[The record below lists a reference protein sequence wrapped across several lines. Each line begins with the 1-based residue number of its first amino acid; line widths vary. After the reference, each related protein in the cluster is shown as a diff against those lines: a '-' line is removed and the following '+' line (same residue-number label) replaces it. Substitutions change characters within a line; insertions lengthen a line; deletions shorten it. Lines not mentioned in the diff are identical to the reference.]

1 MKVHL
6 HEVEIENEIERH
18 KEFHKKINERVHN
31 FFVEAGLSPK
41 GNSWLYIKAAL
52 LLAVYILPFT
62 ILLLFPVHSLVFY
75 TLWFVMGLGMAGVG
89 MGVMHDG
96 NHGSFSKFEFLN
108 NLAGYSMFLLAG
120 NVITW
125 KIQHNM
131 LHHTFTNVHGKDEDV
146 DTGGLIRLH
155 PEQRWKPIH
164 RLQPLYAPILYGLLT
179 LNWLLIKDF
188 VQLHRYYREGMLQRA
203 HTTYRKE
210 LIILI
215 VSKIINYFIFIVVP
229 FLVIDRQWYE
239 ILGGMLLMHFTAG
252 VTLSFI
258 FQMAHVMPHVE
269 QISDISKK
277 NKVWSVHQLQTT
289 ANFSRNNPLITW
301 YLGGLNYQIE
311 HHLFPH
317 ISHIHYPKISEIVKQ
332 TAEEFNIKYQEY
344 SRFGEAIIEHFK
356 YLIWLSKK
364 PV

>member
-1 MKVHL
+1 MNKHL
-6 HEVEIENEIERH
+6 HVADYANDAERH
-18 KEFHKKINERVHN
+18 KEFHKKINELVHA
-31 FFVEAGLSPK
+31 FFAETGLSPK
-41 GNSWLYIKAAL
+41 GNNKLYIKAIIL
-52 LLAVYILPFT
+52 ISMYIVPFI
-62 ILLLFPVHSLVFY
+62 ILMIYPVNTVLFY
-75 TLWFVMGLGMAGVG
+75 TLWFLMGLGMAGVG

-96 NHGSFSKFEFLN
+96 NHGSFSKSDFLN
-108 NLAGYSMFLLAG
+108 KLAGYSMFLLAG

-155 PEQRWKPIH
+155 PEQDWKPIH
-164 RLQPLYAPILYGLLT
+164 RLQPFYAPLLYGLLT

-188 VQLHRYYREGMLQRA
+188 VQLHRYHKVGLLARA
-203 HTTYRKE
+203 RTTYPKE
-210 LIILI
+210 LAVLILT
-215 VSKIINYFIFIVVP
+215 KIINYGIFIVLP
-229 FLVIDRQWYE
+229 FIIIDRVWYE
-239 ILGGMLLMHFTAG
+239 ILAGIFLMHYTAG
-252 VTLSFI
+252 ITLSFI
-258 FQMAHVMPHVE
+258 FQMAHVMPHVD
-269 QISDISKK
+269 QIADISQK
-277 NKVWSVHQLQTT
+277 NRVWSVHQLQTT
-289 ANFSRNNPLITW
+289 ANFSRHNPLITW

-332 TAEEFNIKYQEY
+332 TAQEFDIKYQEY
-344 SRFGEAIIEHFK
+344 SRFGEALVEHFR